1 MRKKLV
7 VSKSNKLINGR
18 YNLGLNEQKIIL
30 TMISLIDIND
40 NEFNKVTFTI
50 REITDLL
57 DIPINNLYRDIGK
70 IIRNLRKNDI
80 YIDERDE
87 NGIGK
92 VIETSFVTTAIYD
105 NKHGL
110 LSLEF
115 SDTLRPYLLELK
127 GFFTSYRLENA
138 LSLSSKYSIRIYEK
152 LKCNEFKK
160 SFIWSIEN
168 LKKDLIL
175 NQKSYNLYSN
185 LKQKI
190 ILIAM
195 NDINKKTDIKVTFEE
210 IKTGRKITA
219 IKFYIKENKNFK
231 NKTKLTSE
239 NIEELKSLFNEIEI
253 STKDL
258 EKILKN
264 SEGDIEKIKKVYE
277 YSKTQNI
284 ENLVGFMIEMVKD
297 NNFQEPIRKVRVN
310 KKIHN
315 FTERN
320 NYDYKKLEE
329 DLLGWSK
336 YEDENIK
343 NENNNSKN
351 YISLIRD
358 VLEKQLLDIFGELR
372 YKIWI
377 KPIIY
382 NMEIKNNTINFKFSS
397 DFIKKKF
404 ENEFESV
411 IKKIILEIDKNLI
424 VNTLYI

>member
-7 VSKSNKLINGR
+7 VSKSNKLVNGR

-40 NEFNKVTFTI
+40 SDFNKVNFTI
-50 REITDLL
+50 KEITNLL
-57 DIPINNLYRDIGK
+57 NIPINNLYRDIGK
-70 IIRNLRKNDI
+70 IIKNLRKNDI
-80 YIDERDE
+80 FIDERDE

-105 NKHGL
+105 NKHGV

-127 GFFTSYRLENA
+127 GFFTSYRLDNA

-160 SFIWSIEN
+160 SFIWSVEN
-168 LKKDLIL
+168 IKEDLIL
-175 NQKSYNLYSN
+175 KQKSYKLYSN
-185 LKQKI
+185 VKQKI
-190 ILIAM
+190 ILIAID
-195 NDINKKTDIKVTFEE
+195 DINKNTDIKVRFEE

-219 IKFYIKENKNFK
+219 IKFYIKENSK
-231 NKTKLTSE
+231 NKQNCYGKNTQ
-239 NIEELKSLFNEIEI
+239 ELKEIFSEIEI
-253 STKDL
+253 TS
-258 EKILKN
+258 EEIEEIFEN
-264 SEGDIEKIKKVYE
+264 SERDIEKIKKVYE

-284 ENLVGFMIEMVKD
+284 ENLVGFMLEMVKND
-297 NNFQEPIRKVRVN
+297 KFQEPIRKSKVN

-329 DLLGWSK
+329 ELLGWSK
-336 YEDENIK
+336 YEEDEYVYNEKNAENYRNI
-343 NENNNSKN
+343 
-351 YISLIRD
+351 ISFY
-358 VLEKQLLDIFGELR
+358 LEKKLLDIFGELR

-377 KPIIY
+377 KPVIN
-382 NMEIKNNTINFKFSS
+382 NMEIKNNNINLKFSS
-397 DFIKKKF
+397 DIEKKKF
-404 ENEFESV
+404 ENEFESI
-411 IKKIILEIDKNLI
+411 IKKTILEIDKNL
-424 VNTLYI
+424 TLNKL

>member
-1 MRKKLV
+1 MKEKFI

-18 YNLGLNEQKIIL
+18 YNLGVNEQKIIL

-40 NEFNKVTFTI
+40 REFNKVTFTM
-50 REITDLL
+50 REISNLL
-57 DIPINNLYRDIGK
+57 DISVNNLYRDIGK
-70 IIRNLRKNDI
+70 TIKNLRKNDI
-80 YIDERDE
+80 FIDERDE

-92 VIETSFVTTAIYD
+92 IIETSFVTTAIYD
-105 NKHGL
+105 NKQGL

-115 SDTLRPYLLELK
+115 SNVLKPYLLELK
-127 GFFTSYRLENA
+127 GLFTSYRLDNA

-160 SFIWSIEN
+160 SFIWNIEE
-168 LKKDLIL
+168 LKEDLML

-185 LKQKI
+185 MKQKI
-190 ILIAM
+190 ILVSI
-195 NDINKKTDIKVTFEE
+195 NDINKNTDIKVTFEE
-210 IKTGRKITA
+210 IKAGRKITA
-219 IKFYIKENKNFK
+219 IKFYIKENRKFN
-231 NKTKLTSE
+231 NKINLTSE

-258 EKILKN
+258 EKIFKN
-264 SEGDIEKIKKVYE
+264 SGGDIKKIKKVYE

-297 NNFQEPIRKVRVN
+297 DNFQEPIRRVRVN

-329 DLLGWSK
+329 ELLGWSK
-336 YEDENIK
+336 YEDEDIK

-351 YISLIRD
+351 YISLIRS

-377 KPIIY
+377 EPVIY
-382 NMEIKNNTINFKFSS
+382 NMEIDNNNINFKFSS
-397 DFIKKKF
+397 DLVKKKF
-404 ENEFESV
+404 ENEFESI

-424 VNTLYI
+424 VNKL

>member
-7 VSKSNKLINGR
+7 VSKSNKLVNGR

-40 NEFNKVTFTI
+40 SDFNKVNFTI
-50 REITDLL
+50 KEITNLL
-57 DIPINNLYRDIGK
+57 NIPINNLYRDIGK
-70 IIRNLRKNDI
+70 IIKNLRKNDI
-80 YIDERDE
+80 FIDERDE

-105 NKHGL
+105 NKHGV

-127 GFFTSYRLENA
+127 GFFTSYRLDNA

-160 SFIWSIEN
+160 SFIWSVEN
-168 LKKDLIL
+168 IKEDLIL
-175 NQKSYNLYSN
+175 KQKSYKLYSN
-185 LKQKI
+185 VKQKI
-190 ILIAM
+190 ILIAID
-195 NDINKKTDIKVTFEE
+195 DINKNTDIKVRFEE

-219 IKFYIKENKNFK
+219 IKFYIKENSK
-231 NKTKLTSE
+231 NKQNYYGK
-239 NIEELKSLFNEIEI
+239 NMQELKEIFSEIEI
-253 STKDL
+253 TS
-258 EKILKN
+258 EEIEEIFEN
-264 SEGDIEKIKKVYE
+264 SGRDIEKIKKVYE

-284 ENLVGFMIEMVKD
+284 ENLVGFMLEMVKND
-297 NNFQEPIRKVRVN
+297 KFQEPIRKSKVN

-329 DLLGWSK
+329 ELLGWSK
-336 YEDENIK
+336 YEEDEYVYNEKNAENYRNI
-343 NENNNSKN
+343 
-351 YISLIRD
+351 ISFY
-358 VLEKQLLDIFGELR
+358 LEKKLLDIFGELR

-377 KPIIY
+377 KPVIN
-382 NMEIKNNTINFKFSS
+382 NMEIKNNNINLKFSS
-397 DFIKKKF
+397 DIEKKKF
-404 ENEFESV
+404 ENEFESI
-411 IKKIILEIDKNLI
+411 IKKIILEIDKNL
-424 VNTLYI
+424 TLNKL

>member
-7 VSKSNKLINGR
+7 VSKSNKLVNGR

-40 NEFNKVTFTI
+40 SDFNKVNFTI
-50 REITDLL
+50 KEITNLL
-57 DIPINNLYRDIGK
+57 NIPINNLYRDIGK
-70 IIRNLRKNDI
+70 IIKNLRKNDI
-80 YIDERDE
+80 FIDERDE

-105 NKHGL
+105 NKHGV

-127 GFFTSYRLENA
+127 GFFTSYRLDNA

-160 SFIWSIEN
+160 SFIWSVEN
-168 LKKDLIL
+168 IKEDLIL
-175 NQKSYNLYSN
+175 KQKSYKLYSN
-185 LKQKI
+185 VKQKI
-190 ILIAM
+190 ILIAID
-195 NDINKKTDIKVTFEE
+195 DINKNTDIKVRFEE

-219 IKFYIKENKNFK
+219 IKFYIKENSK
-231 NKTKLTSE
+231 NKQNYYGKNTQKLKEIFS
-239 NIEELKSLFNEIEI
+239 EIEI
-253 STKDL
+253 TS
-258 EKILKN
+258 EEIEEIFEN
-264 SEGDIEKIKKVYE
+264 SGRDIEKIKKVYE

-284 ENLVGFMIEMVKD
+284 ENLVGFMLEMVKND
-297 NNFQEPIRKVRVN
+297 KFQEPIRKSKVN

-329 DLLGWSK
+329 ELLGWSK
-336 YEDENIK
+336 YEEDEYVYNEKNAENYRNIIIF
-343 NENNNSKN
+343 
-351 YISLIRD
+351 Y
-358 VLEKQLLDIFGELR
+358 LEKKLLDIFGELR

-377 KPIIY
+377 KPVIN
-382 NMEIKNNTINFKFSS
+382 NMEIKNNNINLKFSS
-397 DFIKKKF
+397 DIEKKKF
-404 ENEFESV
+404 ENEFESI
-411 IKKIILEIDKNLI
+411 IKKIILEIDKNL
-424 VNTLYI
+424 TLNKL

>member
-7 VSKSNKLINGR
+7 VSKSNKLVNGR

-40 NEFNKVTFTI
+40 SKFNKVTFTI
-50 REITDLL
+50 KEITNLL

-70 IIRNLRKNDI
+70 IIKNLRKNDI
-80 YIDERDE
+80 FIDERDE

-127 GFFTSYRLENA
+127 GFFTSYRLDNA

-160 SFIWSIEN
+160 SFIWSVEN
-168 LKKDLIL
+168 IKEDLIL
-175 NQKSYNLYSN
+175 KQKSYNLYSN
-185 LKQKI
+185 VKQKV
-190 ILIAM
+190 ILIAID
-195 NDINKKTDIKVTFEE
+195 DINKNTDIKVRFEE

-219 IKFYIKENKNFK
+219 IKFYIKENGK
-231 NKTKLTSE
+231 NKQNCYSE
-239 NIEELKSLFNEIEI
+239 NIQELKEIFSGIEI
-253 STKDL
+253 TT
-258 EKILKN
+258 EKIKEIFKN
-264 SEGDIEKIKKVYE
+264 SGRDIEKIKKVYE

-284 ENLVGFMIEMVKD
+284 ENLVGFMLEMVKND
-297 NNFQEPIRKVRVN
+297 KFQEPIRKSKVN

-329 DLLGWSK
+329 KLLGWSK
-336 YEDENIK
+336 YEEDECIYNGKNAENDRNI
-343 NENNNSKN
+343 
-351 YISLIRD
+351 ISSY
-358 VLEKQLLDIFGELR
+358 LEKKLLDIFGELR

-377 KPIIY
+377 KPVIN
-382 NMEIKNNTINFKFSS
+382 NMEIKNNNINFKFSS
-397 DFIKKKF
+397 DIEKKKF
-404 ENEFESV
+404 ENEFESI
-411 IKKIILEIDKNLI
+411 IKKIILEIDKNL
-424 VNTLYI
+424 TLNKL